1 MISGDIVALYSGDFR
16 LAVAIDNHN
25 LTVIYRLKTIDY
37 KSICNLLNNLSNLKS
52 ISSTEIL
59 PRDNFEIYK
68 TNILLTPKQMG
79 KTTEQYF
86 DFLILNL
93 KKMHTFTEGDILK
106 MEGLQLMKYT
116 LYNHHAIFSG
126 ISLYS
131 VILLKYLVKYLFC
144 IS

>member
-37 KSICNLLNNLSNLKS
+37 KSICNLLNNLSDLKS

-68 TNILLTPKQMG
+68 TNILTTPKRIG
-79 KTTEQYF
+79 KTTEEYF
-86 DFLILNL
+86 KFLILNL
-93 KKMHTFTEGDILK
+93 KKMHTFAEGDILK
-106 MEGLQLMKYT
+106 MEGSQLMKYT
-116 LYNHHAIFSG
+116 L
-126 ISLYS
+126 L
-131 VILLKYLVKYLFC
+131 
-144 IS
+144 